1 MNYQKIETFILN
13 NISFDN
19 YDYVIFDESQYYF
32 SDSTFNIKTDLSF
45 KRMIKDNT
53 ICKILLT
60 ATPRILE
67 NYFKSNDII
76 IDYKYELSTD
86 YSYIRNITAFSTYES
101 IDSIIEDIPQ
111 EEQILLFTSAKRAL
125 EISKKHNGAFICS
138 QYNQYYDK
146 YVKDTENEEERTN
159 IIENGEFKNH
169 LLCITTA
176 LDNGVN
182 VKEGTPV
189 KHIIIDIF
197 DPDEFIQ
204 CLGRKRIG
212 EGESINL
219 YFYNYKD
226 NRRINGFKSKI
237 TNSLERADYLLDHGQ
252 EEYVKH
258 KFKNERFTDTRIIDD
273 ILNTDNSIKKVVNE
287 CMYTK
292 YQEDLILY
300 NAILSK
306 KNNFNYKNMIA
317 TALSVDKTFIL
328 ELETTTEIMSL
339 EELLKEI
346 TGQKLYKDKQKE
358 LIEFID
364 LRQDRKQLK
373 SPNSFN
379 ASFKEQGIP
388 YVIDVPKTKTYRD
401 ENGKVKREK
410 SYWIV
415 GKIIY
420 NVDK

>member
-13 NISFDN
+13 NISLDN
-19 YDYVIFDESQYYF
+19 YDYVVMDESHYF
-32 SDSTFNIKTDLSF
+32 FVDSSFNIKTDLFF
-45 KRMIKDNT
+45 KKMIKDNT

-60 ATPRILE
+60 ATPGIIE
-67 NYFKSNDII
+67 NYLKNNNIT
-76 IDYKYELSTD
+76 IDYRYELPTD

-101 IDSIIEDIPQ
+101 IDSIIEDIPK

-125 EISKKHNGAFICS
+125 EISKKYNGAFICS

-146 YVKDTENEEERTN
+146 YVKNTENEEERTN

-176 LDNGVN
+176 LDNGIN
-182 VKEGTPV
+182 IEEGTPV

-300 NAILSK
+300 NSILSK
-306 KNNFNYKNMIA
+306 KSKFNYKNMIA
-317 TALSVDKTFIL
+317 TALSIDKTSIS
-328 ELETTTEIMSL
+328 ELETTEKVKSL
-339 EELLKEI
+339 EELLEELVGK
-346 TGQKLYKDKQKE
+346 KLYKDEQKE

-364 LRQDRKQLK
+364 LRQDGKRLK
-373 SPNSFN
+373 RPTSFN
-379 ASFKEQGIP
+379 ASFKEQGIS
-388 YVIDVPKTKTYRD
+388 YIINVPERKPYRD
-401 ENGKVKREK
+401 ENGKLKKDK
-410 SYWIV
+410 SYWV
-415 GKIIY
+415 VCKIIGME
-420 NVDK
+420 

>member
-1 MNYQKIETFILN
+1 MNYQKIENFILN

-19 YDYVIFDESQYYF
+19 YDYVVNDESHYF
-32 SDSTFNIKTDLSF
+32 FTDSSFNIKTDLFF
-45 KRMIKDNT
+45 KRMLKNND

-67 NYFKSNDII
+67 YYLKSNKIS
-76 IDYKYELSTD
+76 IDNKYELPTD
-86 YSYIRNITAFSTYES
+86 YSYIRNIIAFSTYES

-111 EEQILLFTSAKRAL
+111 NEQILLFTSAKKAL
-125 EISKKHNGAFICS
+125 EISKKYNGAFICS

-169 LLCITTA
+169 LLCTTTA
-176 LDNGVN
+176 LDNGIN
-182 VKEGTPV
+182 IKEGAPV
-189 KHIIIDIF
+189 KHIIIDVF

-212 EGESINL
+212 KGETINL

-237 TNSLERADYLLDHGQ
+237 ANSLERADYLLEHGQ

-292 YQEDLILY
+292 YHADLIIY
-300 NAILSK
+300 NSILSK
-306 KNNFNYKNMIA
+306 KSKDNYKNIIA
-317 TALSVDKTFIL
+317 AALRVDENSIS
-328 ELETTTEIMSL
+328 ELEATEEKMSL
-339 EELLKEI
+339 EQVLEELVGK
-346 TGQKLYKDKQKE
+346 KLYKEEQKE

-364 LRQDRKQLK
+364 LRQNGKQLK
-373 SPNSFN
+373 SPISFN
-379 ASFKEQGIP
+379 ASFKEQNIAYIIQVPERKP
-388 YVIDVPKTKTYRD
+388 YR
-401 ENGKVKREK
+401 ENGKLKREK

-415 GKIIY
+415 CKI
-420 NVDK
+420 VSVKQ